1 MMNREVQG
9 NILIEEIS
17 YANAAQL
24 DALWAI
30 LKYRD
35 MGILRKVLA
44 MCEVLNLDE
53 DEVISLLPQDDSG
66 RIYDSKNRH
75 LLSQALIEAS
85 K

>member
-1 MMNREVQG
+1 MTTEVQG
-9 NILIEEIS
+9 NLLIAEIS
-17 YANAAQL
+17 HANEAQL

-44 MCEVLNLDE
+44 MCEVLDLDE
-53 DEVISLLPQDDSG
+53 DEVVSRLPQDESG

-75 LLSQALIEAS
+75 LLSQALIKAS
-85 K
+85 Q